1 MIEPADN
8 VDSHESA
15 NEERCLD
22 AAVAHGLLD
31 RGIDPIRDGCDD
43 AEYGC
48 PLCPWVV
55 PIPSPNEAL

>member
-8 VDSHESA
+8 VDSYEQA

-22 AAVAHGLLD
+22 AAIAHGLLN
-31 RGIDPIRDGCDD
+31 RGVDPIRDGCDD

-48 PLCPWVV
+48 PLCPWAA
-55 PIPSPNEAL
+55 PT